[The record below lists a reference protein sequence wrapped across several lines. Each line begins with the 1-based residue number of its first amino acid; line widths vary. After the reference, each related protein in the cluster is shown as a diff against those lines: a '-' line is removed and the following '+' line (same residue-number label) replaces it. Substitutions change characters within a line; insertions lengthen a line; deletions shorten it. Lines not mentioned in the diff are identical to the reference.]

1 MKVALAG
8 SVVRIGVAVLVV
20 AGGLWLVTFGSFEQE
35 IRYSV
40 AGGDPLP
47 SFRLAALDDDL
58 LLGDTTFIASSE
70 LKGRVVLLTFWAT
83 WCKPCD
89 AEQPGLLALQEEFVD
104 DGLAVLGVLHKDRTE
119 PALEWLRRKGRLDLT
134 TVVGDQAFARAA
146 RVGGLP
152 HTMLVDREGIV
163 TEVFIGYRPERESYL
178 RSAVQALLEDS

>member
-20 AGGLWLVTFGSFEQE
+20 AGGLWLLTFGSFEQE

-89 AEQPGLLALQEEFVD
+89 AEQPGLLALQSSSDIDRSVSPTS
-104 DGLAVLGVLHKDRTE
+104 GVLSKRCWRTRRLPSGRGTAGR
-119 PALEWLRRKGRLDLT
+119 PAASNAASRSVPRRS
-134 TVVGDQAFARAA
+134 
-146 RVGGLP
+146 
-152 HTMLVDREGIV
+152 
-163 TEVFIGYRPERESYL
+163 RPPP
-178 RSAVQALLEDS
+178 